1 MGARRASS
9 CSPVY
14 LSPAATGGG
23 AGVAAAGGGG
33 AAGAG
38 VLGEQLLSANIA
50 ATASRKGAC
59 VIFEASAL
67 ASAGRGYPSHARQ
80 GRDRVD
86 SGCRA
91 LSALSAGQGPVPPNR
106 RTSRVNCAGE
116 EWSEWQDLNLRPP
129 RPERGALPD

>member
-80 GRDRVD
+80 GRDRGTPDV
-86 SGCRA
+86 GRYLPCR
-91 LSALSAGQGPVPPNR
+91 
-106 RTSRVNCAGE
+106 
-116 EWSEWQDLNLRPP
+116 
-129 RPERGALPD
+129 RGKGLYRLTGGLLG